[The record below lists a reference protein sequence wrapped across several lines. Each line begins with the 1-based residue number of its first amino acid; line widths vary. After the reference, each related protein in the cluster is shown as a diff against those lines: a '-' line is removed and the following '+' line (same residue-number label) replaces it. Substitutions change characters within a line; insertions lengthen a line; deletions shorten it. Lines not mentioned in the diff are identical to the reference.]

1 MNYITIANGGVD
13 PTSRSPSVRTTLG
26 KVRYRVGGKLRAAR
40 EQRILTQAE
49 LAKLADLSEQTV
61 RQLELGNQRAR
72 ATTLRAL
79 AKALRVQP
87 QDLIEEDA

>member
-1 MNYITIANGGVD
+1 MANNEA
-13 PTSRSPSVRTTLG
+13 TYAFREASVRATLG
-26 KVRYRVGGKLRAAR
+26 KVRYRVGRKLRSAR

-49 LAKLADLSEQTV
+49 LGKLANLSEQTV
-61 RQLELGNQRAR
+61 RQLELGNQHAR
-72 ATTLRAL
+72 ATTLRSL